1 MVIMKK
7 NYYICPMMEIINFD
21 TEQLLVVSTVID
33 GDAVDPARAP
43 ELPFVD
49 EGMDFELLDV

>member
-1 MVIMKK
+1 MKK